1 MNGGFSMPDTE
12 TLSYIEDKL
21 FFNYVNEKLRE
32 AEKWAAKPDTKWLS
46 EDEFFERVEITYG
59 L

>member
-1 MNGGFSMPDTE
+1 MSDTE

-21 FFNYVNEKLRE
+21 FSKHVSEKLRE
-32 AEKWAAKPDTKWLS
+32 AEKWAAKPDAKWLS
-46 EDEFFERVEITYG
+46 ENEFFERVEIIYG